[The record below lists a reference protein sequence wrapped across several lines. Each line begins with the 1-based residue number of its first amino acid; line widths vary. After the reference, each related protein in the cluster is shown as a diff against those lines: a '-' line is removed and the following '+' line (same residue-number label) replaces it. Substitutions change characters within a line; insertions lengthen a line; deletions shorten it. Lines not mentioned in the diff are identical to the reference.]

1 MFEMMFIGHRIK
13 AIKKSGLTIEANPF
27 SGEDKN
33 GNFWSLKQIV
43 QAKKNRE
50 MNREWFIRNIK
61 KIKKKFS
68 QKEYIDLA
76 ADLGF
81 HNFELSQIEFQ
92 SGL

>member
-13 AIKKSGLTIEANPF
+13 AIKKSGLIIEANPF
-27 SGEDKN
+27 SGEDEN

-61 KIKKKFS
+61 R
-68 QKEYIDLA
+68 
-76 ADLGF
+76 
-81 HNFELSQIEFQ
+81 
-92 SGL
+92 